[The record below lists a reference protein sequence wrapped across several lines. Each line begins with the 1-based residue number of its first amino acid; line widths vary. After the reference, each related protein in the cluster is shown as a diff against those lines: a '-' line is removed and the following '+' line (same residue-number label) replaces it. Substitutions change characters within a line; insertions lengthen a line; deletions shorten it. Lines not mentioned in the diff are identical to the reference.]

1 MYQPLKTNYDH
12 SADQH
17 KKKTY
22 VKINESSCKLY
33 QRDNKA
39 QL

>member
-1 MYQPLKTNYDH
+1 MYQPLKTNHDH

-22 VKINESSCKLY
+22 VKINEFFQQIISE
-33 QRDNKA
+33 R
-39 QL
+39 